1 MNCKFLCEK
10 KLHSLKRN
18 TLPTFRHIDYSTIGY
33 NLDFK
38 VCNYCGTIFNF
49 KQFER
54 ERKYFKTN
62 QFLKSKHTYNLS
74 RQKDQTKIL
83 SKFLKKKNLRILDYG
98 CFDGKLLIELNKKIK
113 YSYFYG
119 LEISNIFKKIFP
131 KKKNFFFIR
140 DIKKIKHK
148 MDLIIFSNTIYYL
161 KNPVEILK
169 ISNNLLKPNGLIY
182 IENTDLKKNPLYIL
196 NGDQFFYAFDHT
208 MKHLLNLTNYK
219 IIKKNFDNLK
229 NSNVY
234 ICKKSKNKIIKPKY
248 KDYLLKYKLIL
259 NKFDKTFKK
268 LKNISFSKYV
278 FGTTINAAFA
288 DEALKNNDIIF
299 VDEDYRKTKEP
310 FRSNLVVNPKKIQKK
325 ETIILNYGKLNMHY
339 AKILKKYQFSLK
351 KI

>member
-62 QFLKSKHTYNLS
+62 QFLKSKYTYNLS

-119 LEISNIFKKIFP
+119 LKISNKFKKIFP

-229 NSNVY
+229 NSNV
-234 ICKKSKNKIIKPKY
+234 IFVKKVKIRLLNQNIKIIC
-248 KDYLLKYKLIL
+248 
-259 NKFDKTFKK
+259 
-268 LKNISFSKYV
+268 
-278 FGTTINAAFA
+278 
-288 DEALKNNDIIF
+288 
-299 VDEDYRKTKEP
+299 
-310 FRSNLVVNPKKIQKK
+310 
-325 ETIILNYGKLNMHY
+325 
-339 AKILKKYQFSLK
+339 
-351 KI
+351 